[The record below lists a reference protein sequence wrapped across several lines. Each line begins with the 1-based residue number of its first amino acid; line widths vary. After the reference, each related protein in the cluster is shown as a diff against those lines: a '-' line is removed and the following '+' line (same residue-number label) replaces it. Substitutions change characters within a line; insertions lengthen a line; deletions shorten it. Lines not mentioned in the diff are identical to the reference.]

1 MIKEAATAEKEALKD
16 EADSQAGYEEFI
28 KNSNAAIAKARS
40 SRRRRLG
47 GLWESKILQIFGGLV
62 LGCIETDFCKEMC
75 V

>member
-40 SRRRRLG
+40 SVVCSRIVALTAFPT
-47 GLWESKILQIFGGLV
+47 W
-62 LGCIETDFCKEMC
+62 
-75 V
+75 